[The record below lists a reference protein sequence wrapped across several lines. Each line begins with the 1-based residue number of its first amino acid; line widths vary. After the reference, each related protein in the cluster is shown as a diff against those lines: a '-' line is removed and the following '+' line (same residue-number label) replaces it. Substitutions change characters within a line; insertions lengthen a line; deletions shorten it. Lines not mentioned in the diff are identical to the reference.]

1 VKSESLNNLWFFNKM
16 TVQLKNR
23 LAILI
28 VVAVVILIIAR
39 LIGLSAGKTKLVS
52 RDGGSSPP
60 SHARAHKNNPAGEFL
75 DLFKTPIE
83 LYGRVED
90 QHGKPVP
97 GATVNLYP
105 VDNPLGN
112 PSANAVV
119 MNSDAEGKFSVK
131 GLKGV
136 MLNVSVSKKGYLYIS
151 PIGGP
156 SSQASIG
163 YSDEVQ
169 SGKRY
174 SNPKTPLVLR
184 LQDPGPLEPLVFVRE
199 KRWALAIDGTPLL
212 IALDS
217 EEGKGSHQIEF
228 RLWSDTHS
236 RREPGKNGYSA
247 FDWTFEARIPG
258 GGFIWSDS
266 DLNFEAPITG
276 YKEMIRYHLPASLP
290 RDKWK
295 RFRNGRYFVK
305 FSDGTHARIKFDVD
319 AGSDRRPLTMQS
331 NFNPK
336 IGSRD
341 LATDMTDGGGFHG
354 GDPEKE
360 Q

>member
-1 VKSESLNNLWFFNKM
+1 M
-16 TVQLKNR
+16 TAQFKCR
-23 LAILI
+23 LTVII
-28 VVAVVILIIAR
+28 VLAVVILIIAR

-52 RDGGSSPP
+52 KDGGSSPP
-60 SHARAHKNNPAGEFL
+60 SHDRANKTNPADEFL

-83 LYGRVED
+83 LFGLVED

-105 VDNPLGN
+105 VDNPLGKA
-112 PSANAVV
+112 SANAVV
-119 MNSDAEGKFSVK
+119 MVTDAEGKFSVK
-131 GLKGV
+131 GLKGA
-136 MLNVSVSKKGYLYIS
+136 MLNVSVSKEGYIYIS

-163 YSDEVQ
+163 YADGARD
-169 SGKRY
+169 GKLY

-184 LQDPGPLEPLVFVRE
+184 LHDPGPLEPLVFIRK

-217 EEGKGSHQIEF
+217 EDGKGSHQIEF

-266 DLNFEAPITG
+266 DLNFEAPQTG
-276 YKEMIRYHLPASLP
+276 YKEMIRYHFPASLP

-305 FSDGTHARIKFDVD
+305 FSDGTFAHIKFDVD
-319 AGSDRRPLTMQS
+319 AGSDRKPLYMQS
-331 NFNPK
+331 YFNPK
-336 IGSRD
+336 IGSRN
-341 LATDMTDGGGFHG
+341 LATNMTDSGSFHG

-360 Q
+360 

>member
-1 VKSESLNNLWFFNKM
+1 M
-16 TVQLKNR
+16 TAQLKNR
-23 LAILI
+23 IVILI

-39 LIGLSAGKTKLVS
+39 LIGVSAGKTKLVS
-52 RDGGSSPP
+52 RNGVSSPP

-105 VDNPLGN
+105 VDNPLGKA
-112 PSANAVV
+112 SANAVV
-119 MNSDAEGKFSVK
+119 MVTDAEGKFSVK
-131 GLKGV
+131 GLTGV
-136 MLNVSVSKKGYLYIS
+136 MLNVDVSKNGYLYIS

-163 YSDEVQ
+163 YSGEAQD
-169 SGKRY
+169 GKRY

-184 LQDPGPLEPLVFVRE
+184 LQNPGPLEPLVFVRQ

-228 RLWSDTHS
+228 RLWSNTRD
-236 RREPGKNGYSA
+236 RDKPGANGYDA

-276 YKEMIRYHLPASLP
+276 YKEKIRYNLPASLP
-290 RDKWK
+290 REKWK

-305 FSDGTHARIKFDVD
+305 FPDGTHARIKFDVD
-319 AGSDRRPLTMQS
+319 AGSDRKPLYMQS
-331 NFNPK
+331 SFNPK
-336 IGSRD
+336 IGSRN
-341 LATDMTDGGGFHG
+341 LATNITDSGNFHG